1 LSIIAVDFR
10 IPEILSDTS
19 ITPISK
25 LAIVVLSYNGKD
37 LLGKFLPPI
46 LETRT
51 DYSKVFVVD
60 NASTDGT
67 YEYLQE
73 NFKEVNIIRLP
84 VNRGFTNGYVESLP
98 FIEAEYYVLIS
109 SDVEV
114 SPGWINPVIELMDS
128 DKTIGICQPKIKSY
142 NQKTH
147 FEYSGAAGAY
157 IDRYGY
163 PFCRGRIFFTVE
175 EDTGQ
180 YQDNREVFWCS
191 GACMFI
197 RSEVYHGIGGFD
209 NEYYA
214 HMEDIDLSWRA
225 KNAGYKVMVC
235 PQAEVF
241 HVGGHI
247 ISYGSPAK
255 IFRNYKNGL
264 IMMVKNMTTDN
275 IWGRLIFRLILDNV
289 AAIRALATGNISE
302 YKAIFKAHW
311 QFYGGL
317 RHWLRKRK
325 QAKLAVNN
333 PNRTGIYNHSIVWQY
348 FIAKKDSFNKLGW

>member
-1 LSIIAVDFR
+1 M
-10 IPEILSDTS
+10 SDTS

>member
-1 LSIIAVDFR
+1 M
-10 IPEILSDTS
+10 PDTVQ
-19 ITPISK
+19 TPIPK

-51 DYSKVFVVD
+51 DYAKVFVVD

-73 NFKEVNIIRLP
+73 HFKEVNVIRLT
-84 VNRGFTNGYVESLP
+84 VNKGFTNGYVESLP

-114 SPGWINPVIELMDS
+114 SPGWIDPVIQLMDS

-175 EDTGQ
+175 EDKGQ

-247 ISYGSPAK
+247 ISYGSPGK

-264 IMMVKNMTTDN
+264 IMMVKNMTTGN
-275 IWGRLIFRLILDNV
+275 IWGRLIFRLLLDNI
-289 AAIRALATGNISE
+289 AAIRALLTGNIRE
-302 YKAIFKAHW
+302 YKAIFKAHL
-311 QFYGGL
+311 QFYSGL
-317 RHWLRKRK
+317 RHWFRKRK
-325 QAKLAVNN
+325 QAKKAVNN
-333 PNRTGIYNHSIVWQY
+333 PNRSGIYNHSIVWQY
-348 FIAKKDSFNKLGW
+348 FIAKKDSFDKLGW